1 MTTGTTRKK
10 KRLSL
15 GTTTMT
21 PVFDV
26 SFVQHGPDRSGYSS
40 GSGPGGGEDV
50 PPVAR

>member
-10 KRLSL
+10 KRLSC
-15 GTTTMT
+15 GATTP